1 MRKRF
6 SILISVC
13 MCLALLA
20 GCSSESIKKETAK
33 EDTKTEGSADEKS
46 EPVKVGALKGPTA
59 MGMAQ
64 LLDDEDYEFTL
75 AASPDEI
82 VPAVVQGTV
91 DIAAVPANLASVLY
105 QKTNKEVSVLAIN
118 TLGILYIVENGDTI
132 HTAEDLRGRTI
143 YASGKGA
150 TPEYA
155 LNTVLTANGID
166 PAADVTIEY
175 KSEHAEV
182 VAALAQ
188 DPSAVGMIPQ
198 PFVTTA
204 LMKNDQMRVALDLND
219 QWEIS
224 QGDGSSL
231 VTGVAIVRNEY
242 LKDHKDQVNKFL
254 NAYKESVDYVNN
266 DVEGAAKIIGSHDI
280 IAEEVAVK
288 AIPECSIAFIDGAE
302 MKTMLSGYLNTLLAQ
317 NPETVGGS
325 LPGDDFY
332 YER

>member
-1 MRKRF
+1 MKKKF
-6 SILISVC
+6 SILVSVC

-20 GCSSESIKKETAK
+20 GCSSGSAKKDTTK
-33 EDTKTEGSADEKS
+33 EDTKTEDTAKEES

-64 LLDDEDYEFTL
+64 LLDDDHYEFTL

-132 HTAEDLRGRTI
+132 HTVEDLRGKTI

-155 LNTVLTANGID
+155 LNTVLSANGID

-188 DPSAVGMIPQ
+188 DTSAVGMIPQ

-219 QWEIS
+219 LWEIS
-224 QGDGSSL
+224 QNDGSSL

-242 LKDHKDQVNKFL
+242 LKEHKDQVNKFL

-302 MKTMLSGYLNTLLAQ
+302 MKTMLSGYLNTLFTQ

-332 YER
+332 YVR